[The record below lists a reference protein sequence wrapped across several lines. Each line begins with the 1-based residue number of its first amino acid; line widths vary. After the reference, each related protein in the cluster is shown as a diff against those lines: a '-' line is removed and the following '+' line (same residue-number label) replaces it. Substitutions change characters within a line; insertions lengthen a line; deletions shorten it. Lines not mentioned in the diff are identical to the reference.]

1 MAEYPLQGWV
11 AGLAGLG
18 DKKIVLTQ
26 HTGPA
31 SYTQITPGAQPA
43 QPTGGD
49 SVSAAS
55 CGLKFIE
62 SIIVLGDS
70 SGKYSGFA
78 FQPPVNLT
86 GNPAGQGA
94 AATKVP
100 LQWVISATGAEVAGA
115 VDLHTFQ
122 LQLIV
127 IGF

>member
-11 AGLAGLG
+11 AGLVGLG

-31 SYTQITPGAQPA
+31 SYTQITPGTTPA

-49 SVSAAS
+49 SISAAS

-62 SIIVLGDS
+62 AVFVGADS
-70 SGKYSGFA
+70 SCRYTGVVS
-78 FQPPVNLT
+78 QPAVNKT

-100 LQWVISATGAEVAGA
+100 LQWIVSATGAEVAGA
-115 VDLHTFQ
+115 VDLSAVQ
-122 LQLIV
+122 LQLMV